1 MPTVFDRLLAPIM
14 PILEQIESMRPKHGN
29 ETLAWLDWVRTLVYF
44 FTRRCGSRNAW
55 AVALANAEP
64 ALHLP
69 PVPRMTLS
77 DSMHRFP
84 PTLLRH
90 ALRELLSSRDLLTHP
105 ELALLGQAYAVDG
118 SEFPLINGMTLP
130 RSNELLQRVKLHLKF
145 SLNQM
150 VAVDFLLS
158 LQETSERKAFRRFLQ
173 KGATYVLDRG
183 YMAFTLLRDVI
194 NAQAFVVMR
203 AYQNIVVE
211 TVTELPVQ
219 VPGYVQQHWS
229 AIRDRMVR
237 SEHADAQGI
246 VFRLIEFTIGTSSYK
261 LITNRS
267 DLTTFQ
273 VMLLYA
279 YRWQIELIFRFFK
292 HTMEGQ
298 NVISLYPWGIENYFA
313 GMFLTAILHLY
324 FKQDCLQDSGYR
336 APTDQELAQ
345 DLPSDD
351 DAVSTS
357 ADAARPTRQPLIA
370 RFMDAANQKLALFWK
385 LPKHWLATLADNL
398 HRPFTPQVVQI
409 LNQRAIAC
417 YYDT

>member
-1 MPTVFDRLLAPIM
+1 MPTVFDRLLAPAM

-29 ETLAWLDWVRTLVYF
+29 ETLAWLDWVRTLVYV

-69 PVPRMTLS
+69 AVPRMTRS

-90 ALRELLSSRDLLTHP
+90 ALQELLTSRDLLSHP
-105 ELALLGQAYAVDG
+105 ELALLGQTYAVDG
-118 SEFPLINGMTLP
+118 SEFPLINGLTLP
-130 RSNELLQRVKLHLKF
+130 KSNEVLQRVKLHLKF
-145 SLNQM
+145 SLSQM

-158 LQETSERKAFRRFLQ
+158 LQEPSERKALRRFLQ

-183 YMAFTLLRDVI
+183 YMAFTLLRDVS

-219 VPGYVQQHWS
+219 VPAYIAQHWS
-229 AIRDRMVR
+229 AISDRMVR
-237 SEHADAQGI
+237 SEHADAQGM
-246 VFRLIEFTIGTSSYK
+246 VFRLVEFTLGTTCYK
-261 LITNRS
+261 LITNRT

-292 HTMEGQ
+292 HTMESQ
-298 NVISLYPWGIENYFA
+298 KVISLYPWGIENYFV
-313 GMFLTAILHLY
+313 GMLLTAILHLY
-324 FKQDCLQDSGYR
+324 FKQDCLHDGGYR
-336 APTDQELAQ
+336 APTDQELAE
-345 DLPSDD
+345 DLPDD
-351 DAVSTS
+351 EDAVSTS
-357 ADAARPTRQPLIA
+357 TDAARPTHQPGIA
-370 RFMDAANQKLALFWK
+370 RFMEAANQKLALFWK
-385 LPKHWLATLADNL
+385 LPKHWLATLADYL
-398 HRPFTPQVVQI
+398 HRSFTPQVVQV